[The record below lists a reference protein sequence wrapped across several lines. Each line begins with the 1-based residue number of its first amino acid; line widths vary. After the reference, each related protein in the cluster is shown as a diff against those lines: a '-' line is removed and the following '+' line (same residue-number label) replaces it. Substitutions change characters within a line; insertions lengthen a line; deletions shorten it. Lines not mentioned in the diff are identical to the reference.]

1 VVPWWDYFEW
11 YTRLPALG
19 VVLGIAV
26 GVVTLAVRW
35 RRGRKKR
42 TWALVIGIAILGLAG
57 LLLLAQ
63 PRARATLR
71 LVHGFSP
78 LDTDRR
84 VRFEPGA
91 EDLARA
97 VAAALPEAISRVQEC
112 QAGAFKRPFR
122 VYVCA
127 SHKSFTQHIG
137 EPPSSPVRGIAFL
150 WDIWVSP
157 KAFSFHGRD
166 THRETVAHELSHLHL
181 GQMVGWWHRT
191 KEIPSWFQEGLADW
205 VADTGDEQVSRR
217 EAREAVI
224 RGHIIEVDESGHLP
238 FPKRPDAYG
247 MTWPMFHMQSRMFVE
262 YLRSRDARKFEGF
275 VTAVVRGGQF
285 RAAFQN
291 AFDESLS
298 DVWED
303 FVEAMK
309 AQPQ

>member
-1 VVPWWDYFEW
+1 MDVFS
-11 YTRLPALG
+11 
-19 VVLGIAV
+19 
-26 GVVTLAVRW
+26 
-35 RRGRKKR
+35 RRNS
-42 TWALVIGIAILGLAG
+42 TWAVIVGIAILGLVV

-71 LVHGFSP
+71 LVHDFSA
-78 LDTDRR
+78 LETDPR

-97 VAAALPEAISRVQEC
+97 VAAALPEAIARVEEC
-112 QAGAFKRPFR
+112 QAGAFRRPFR

-127 SHKSFTQHIG
+127 SHESFTGHIG
-137 EPPSSPVRGIAFL
+137 EPSSSPARGIAL
-150 WDIWVSP
+150 LHDIWVSP

-166 THRETVAHELSHLHL
+166 THRETLTHELSHLHL
-181 GQMVGWWHRT
+181 GQMLGWWHRT

-217 EAREAVI
+217 EARGAVLG
-224 RGHIIEVDESGHLP
+224 GHIIELDESGHLP
-238 FPKRPDAYG
+238 FPKRPEAYG

-262 YLRSRDARKFEGF
+262 YVRSRDARAFTAF
-275 VTAVVRGGQF
+275 VTAVAGGVRF
-285 RAAFQN
+285 RVAFN
-291 AFDESLS
+291 DSFDESLS
-298 DVWED
+298 DAWED